1 MLRKIG
7 KEKQKTQ
14 IMLLAF
20 KGKQSFWQ
28 CLFQNALA
36 SFTLKHCLLSLVSL
50 CVYVCLCVCCVYVWT
65 WNPYALCSKVSEP
78 TKTIPAN
85 VHPSTIS
92 SKNPLSLCH
101 PCVFVSCYHAIN
113 TEGDAEWLT
122 GPTQTW
128 DMDLHGQAPQGAGC
142 AGPPLLPGDLE
153 HFPNYT
159 IRAAVARQA
168 QPPGDLGLVE
178 CFKAGNLEALAF
190 PLISQAGPLIVYL
203 PTSPHPFT
211 CDLSPMPSGSPT
223 QLSTSYPECPFA
235 QMGTKHSKCFLI
247 KPKQTN
253 KVFILGVLTNKD
265 LSWGP
270 SCQI

>member
-128 DMDLHGQAPQGAGC
+128 DMDWHGQAPQGAGC

-168 QPPGDLGLVE
+168 QPPGDLGLVDSRLANLKHWHFPSFPRLGLWLST
-178 CFKAGNLEALAF
+178 CPPPPTPSPVISVLCLLEAPPSF
-190 PLISQAGPLIVYL
+190 PPL
-203 PTSPHPFT
+203 
-211 CDLSPMPSGSPT
+211 T
-223 QLSTSYPECPFA
+223 QNAHLLKWVPNIQNAS
-235 QMGTKHSKCFLI
+235 L
-247 KPKQTN
+247 
-253 KVFILGVLTNKD
+253 
-265 LSWGP
+265 
-270 SCQI
+270 